1 MLIIKIGDMRL
12 LNRKVNKVI
21 MKVSRKYM
29 FQKIK
34 FLLNNKFSTM
44 EVQGQIEKIRKMG
57 IQKVKANNLYTEQ
70 SHKRLMRQFSRIM
83 KLNRNSNPKKEQA
96 CNHCCKG

>member
-34 FLLNNKFSTM
+34 FLQNNKFFIM
-44 EVQGQIEKIRKMG
+44 EVQGQIEKTRKMG
-57 IQKVKANNLYTEQ
+57 IQKVKGNNLYTEQ
-70 SHKRLMRQFSRIM
+70 SHWRLMRQSRIM

-96 CNHCCKG
+96 CNLCCKG

>member
-1 MLIIKIGDMRL
+1 MRL

-21 MKVSRKYM
+21 MKDSRKYM

-70 SHKRLMRQFSRIM
+70 NLRWLMRQLRIM

>member
-34 FLLNNKFSTM
+34 FLQNNKFFTM

-70 SHKRLMRQFSRIM
+70 NLRWLMRQLRIM